1 MNLAADKPRK
11 GVRRV
16 LLLQALLTLLI
27 AAGFGLARGGPDFLS
42 ALYGGTTAMLLTA
55 WLGRGVLRGGGLGS
69 MYANAITRYGAAVVL
84 LGIGLGALKLA
95 PLPLI
100 VAFGLAQFGF
110 VADARRQDEA
120 E

>member
-1 MNLAADKPRK
+1 MNLAADKLRK

-69 MYANAITRYGAAVVL
+69 MYANAITRYGAAML
-84 LGIGLGALKLA
+84 FLGLGLGVLKLA

-100 VAFGLAQFGF
+100 MAFAAAQFGF
-110 VADARRQDEA
+110 VADMRNR
-120 E
+120 

>member
-1 MNLAADKPRK
+1 MNLVADKLRK

-27 AAGFGLARGGPDFLS
+27 AAGFGWARGGPDFLS

-69 MYANAITRYGAAVVL
+69 MYANAITRYGAAML
-84 LGIGLGALKLA
+84 FLGVGLSVLKLA

-100 VAFGLAQFGF
+100 MAFAAAQFGF
-110 VADARRQDEA
+110 VADMRSR
-120 E
+120 